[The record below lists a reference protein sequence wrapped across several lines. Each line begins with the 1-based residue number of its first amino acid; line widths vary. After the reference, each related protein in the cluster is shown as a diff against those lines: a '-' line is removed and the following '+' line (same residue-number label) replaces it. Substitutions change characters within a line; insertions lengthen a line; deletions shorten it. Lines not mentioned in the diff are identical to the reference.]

1 MLHGV
6 GNSWKLIYCDQLN
19 KHTCTHPSRTAIPG
33 SQFWKNRFK
42 KKKKK
47 KNYQTDLI
55 SLGLFHLRTDNP
67 LSHLTKWLLLKWT
80 SKHDDDEELLFR
92 LSLRYR
98 WKETDI
104 AKAGSFF
111 SKSQPAVWSARTKT
125 KTDTSQFSDD
135 IRAPTTPARIPGGSR
150 RSRALTPRTPLQT
163 RGPSPR
169 AYISPSTSH
178 FLFAGEPLR
187 NPPEWVGTHSSN
199 NSLAGRPNSPAC
211 EVFLGERCRVSEVS
225 FPFPKPWNSWTP
237 AAARGLPS
245 RATVPGT
252 APIFF
257 FPQPVA
263 LDRSSSRRVPSPC
276 PSGLQAAGLEAPPPS
291 PPSPG
296 ICKGS
301 CVTKAC
307 LPVLRR
313 TCGAHLRLI
322 LLVTQRRS
330 VSAPSSRL
338 CGSPSPSS
346 QLILSPWFFAV
357 FLDFSFP
364 KSPWA
369 LWQRL
374 PGHFREG
381 RSSLTRD
388 QGVASGER
396 RGVSRNKRAR
406 KEIRVLK
413 VRVCS

>member
-1 MLHGV
+1 MLRQV
-6 GNSWKLIYCDQLN
+6 LFFQNPNQLFD
-19 KHTCTHPSRTAIPG
+19 R
-33 SQFWKNRFK
+33 
-42 KKKKK
+42 
-47 KNYQTDLI
+47 
-55 SLGLFHLRTDNP
+55 
-67 LSHLTKWLLLKWT
+67 
-80 SKHDDDEELLFR
+80 
-92 LSLRYR
+92 
-98 WKETDI
+98 
-104 AKAGSFF
+104 
-111 SKSQPAVWSARTKT
+111 ARTKT

-163 RGPSPR
+163 RGPSPP

-187 NPPEWVGTHSSN
+187 KPPEWVGTHSSN

-257 FPQPVA
+257 SPQPVA
-263 LDRSSSRRVPSPC
+263 LDLSSSRRVPSPC

-346 QLILSPWFFAV
+346 QLILSP
-357 FLDFSFP
+357 
-364 KSPWA
+364 
-369 LWQRL
+369 
-374 PGHFREG
+374 
-381 RSSLTRD
+381 
-388 QGVASGER
+388 
-396 RGVSRNKRAR
+396 
-406 KEIRVLK
+406 
-413 VRVCS
+413 